1 MTTDVPS
8 PLVSILIPVYNNA
21 GSLRALHSR
30 IVGTLESARIQF
42 EIVLVDDGSTDA
54 SWAILCELADHDQ
67 RIKALR
73 LSRNF
78 GQHAAISA
86 ALEHARGNRFVLMD
100 ADLQDRPE
108 TISELLRALA
118 EGGHDVVYTAKVGG
132 GDGLLQRLTSHAFHG
147 FVSKA
152 TDTRTMSGVGTFRAF
167 NRKVA
172 DALRDYREHGIVY
185 GPLMHTL
192 GYDTIC
198 IPAARDSRT
207 GSRSSYSFTRRF
219 ALALRSLVSYS
230 TLPQRALLWM
240 GGTIS
245 AASVL
250 YLTAIVIQHLLGGP
264 SLAQGL
270 TLIVVLMLFLI
281 GIVMLCMGVLA
292 SYLFLIYHE
301 VLARPRYHLQ
311 QSRNLEIMR

>member
-1 MTTDVPS
+1 MTTDLAS
-8 PLVSILIPVYNNA
+8 SLASILIPVYNNA
-21 GSLRALHSR
+21 GSLRALVSR
-30 IVGTLESARIQF
+30 IVVALEAACIPF
-42 EIVLVDDGSTDA
+42 EIVLVDDGSLDS
-54 SWAILCELADHDQ
+54 SWSILCELADAEP

-86 ALEHARGNRFVLMD
+86 ALEHARGSRFVLMD

-108 TISELLRALA
+108 MIPDLLQALA
-118 EGGHDVVYTAKVGG
+118 VGDHDVVYTAKVGG
-132 GDGLLQRLTSHAFHG
+132 GDSLLQRLTSHAFHG
-147 FVSKA
+147 AVSKA
-152 TDTRTMSGVGTFRAF
+152 TDSRMMSGVGTFRAF

-172 DALRDYREHGIVY
+172 DALGGYREHGIVY

-198 IPAARDSRT
+198 IPVARDPRA

-219 ALALRSLVSYS
+219 ALAFRSLVSYS

-250 YLTAIVIQHLLGGP
+250 YLVAIVIQHLLGGP

-281 GIVMLCMGVLA
+281 GIVMFSLGVLA

-311 QSRNLEIMR
+311 QSRNLESGR